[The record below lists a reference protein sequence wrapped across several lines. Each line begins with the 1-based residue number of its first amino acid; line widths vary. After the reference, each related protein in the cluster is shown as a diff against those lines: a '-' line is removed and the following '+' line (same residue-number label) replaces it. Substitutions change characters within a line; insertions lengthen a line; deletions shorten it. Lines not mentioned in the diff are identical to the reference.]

1 MEKFAM
7 DMVYS
12 FKGSLCHYVVLEK
25 DVQSGSITVVT
36 NYGEVV
42 AVCTGGNQAAEVL
55 KDLSDEKYAQL

>member
-1 MEKFAM
+1 M
-7 DMVYS
+7 DMVYP

-25 DVQSGSITVVT
+25 DRGFGSITVIT

-55 KDLSDEKYAQL
+55 KDLSDEKYA